1 MRYSSWFDRH
11 IKWIYTAPA
20 VLFMLVMM
28 AFPIFYTGRLSLYE
42 WSMSSIMPPEWTGF
56 ANYLYLLKSERF
68 LNSVKV
74 TMIYTFVSLL
84 IQIGLGVAI
93 ALLFERQFR
102 GKAAVKTLFL
112 LPMVA
117 TPVAI
122 ALVWVLIY
130 QPTFGIA
137 NHLLQMIGLE
147 PLIWLSSSSQVLPS
161 LIIIEV
167 WQWTP
172 MVALIVMAG
181 LTTIPSDLYEAAYV
195 DGATTR
201 KRIWHISLPLLLPTI
216 MVAVI
221 FRLVDLLKQIDII
234 YATTQ
239 GGPNYASET
248 LNMYGY
254 ILGFQYFN
262 MGHASSMIMMFFA
275 LVLILV
281 LLVIWARKKMEVSM

>member
-1 MRYSSWFDRH
+1 VFYSSWFDRH
-11 IKWIYTAPA
+11 FKWFYTAPA
-20 VLFMLVMM
+20 VLFMVVMM
-28 AFPIFYTGRLSLYE
+28 AFPILYTGRLSLYE
-42 WSMSSIMPPEWTGF
+42 WSMSSVMAPEWIGF
-56 ANYLYLLKSERF
+56 DNYAELMKSGRF
-68 LNSVKV
+68 RNSVRV
-74 TMIYTFVSLL
+74 TLIYTFVSLFF
-84 IQIGLGVAI
+84 QTVLGVAI
-93 ALLFERQFR
+93 ALLFERNFK
-102 GKAAVKTLFL
+102 GKTAVKTLFL

-122 ALVWVLIY
+122 ALVWVMIY

-137 NHLLQMIGLE
+137 NHVLRSLGLT
-147 PLIWLSSSSQVLPS
+147 PLAWLNSPQQVLPS

-195 DGATTR
+195 DGATAWR
-201 KRIWHISLPLLLPTI
+201 RIRHITLPLLFPTI
-216 MVAVI
+216 MVAVM
-221 FRLVDLLKQIDII
+221 FRLVDLLKQIDLI

-254 ILGFQYFN
+254 TLGFQFFN
-262 MGHASSMIMMFFA
+262 MGLASAMIILFF
-275 LVLILV
+275 ILV
-281 LLVIWARKKMEVSM
+281 LAMVAIVNWIKRRGEVEL